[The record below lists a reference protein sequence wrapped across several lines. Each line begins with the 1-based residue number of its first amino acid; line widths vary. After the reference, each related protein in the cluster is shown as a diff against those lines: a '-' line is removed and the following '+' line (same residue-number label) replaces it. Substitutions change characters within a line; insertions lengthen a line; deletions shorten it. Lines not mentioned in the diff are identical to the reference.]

1 MLKSEFPQEQ
11 WNKKRLVLAVL
22 ITLFLVIAGL
32 GLKSYLLG
40 SEYPQ
45 SSNVNKNVQGTST
58 SAAPTI
64 TLPTANDVS
73 QGVGRSINNIKKEIE
88 KINVQ
93 DLATSSPQIK
103 KVLDDI
109 RALPSVPGQ
118 KAKDV
123 CLNLC
128 NGL

>member
-11 WNKKRLVLAVL
+11 WNKKRLVFAIL
-22 ITLFLVIAGL
+22 IILFLVVAGMS
-32 GLKSYLLG
+32 LKSYLLG
-40 SEYPQ
+40 LEFPQ
-45 SSNVNKNVQGTST
+45 NSSVNKNVKGTST